1 MKRRRKHKRFKRR
14 LEVEFSSG
22 GRSYRG
28 LSSDLSYSG
37 LFIKTNNAFKPGTI
51 IDIKLHLADAGISQ
65 LRGRVVRAMKTA
77 GISINNGMGVL
88 LLEKDSLFI
97 SFLQM
102 FSPDTEAEGPAEDIS
117 SGHATG
123 DKTDETAQSPSSG
136 DVILLQC
143 AQCKV
148 KNKVPRIKVSQ
159 GPKCGKCGSTLIISL
174 G

>member
-1 MKRRRKHKRFKRR
+1 LKRNRKHERFKRR

-28 LSSDLSYSG
+28 LSSDLSHSG

-65 LRGRVVRAMKTA
+65 LRGRVVRAMKTP

-102 FSPDTEAEGPAEDIS
+102 FSPDSETEGPVEDIS
-117 SGHATG
+117 PGHAAEA
-123 DKTDETAQSPSSG
+123 KTDETPQSPSSG
-136 DVILLQC
+136 DCILLQC

-148 KNKVPRIKVSQ
+148 KNKVPRIKVSAN
-159 GPKCGKCGSTLIISL
+159 PKCGKCGSSLVISL